1 MFLRP
6 ESVPK
11 KLRVIPGRS
20 TNGCQVKNFKF
31 FQISNMVATHWDEKI
46 LKIWWLYLISL
57 QSYIAI
63 LIPGL
68 VSRGGKI
75 EKKIKFQMSAIIEQ
89 ITLSVLQIT
98 LTGLK
103 LYQQNQR
110 CQCSEDLLESYGIE
124 KLPKSTNICQILQ
137 KSQFKQFLYWK
148 VGSVL
153 YVKCG
158 WFCPQKHKT
167 EHLSSIICDYTGF
180 WKWDKLQ
187 KVRNYGSKTHFWSP
201 ISSE

>member
-1 MFLRP
+1 
-6 ESVPK
+6 
-11 KLRVIPGRS
+11 
-20 TNGCQVKNFKF
+20 
-31 FQISNMVATHWDEKI
+31 
-46 LKIWWLYLISL
+46 
-57 QSYIAI
+57 
-63 LIPGL
+63 
-68 VSRGGKI
+68 
-75 EKKIKFQMSAIIEQ
+75 MSDMIGQ

-103 LYQQNQR
+103 LCQQNQR

-124 KLPKSTNICQILQ
+124 KLPKSTKICQILQ

-148 VGSVL
+148 VGSLL

-167 EHLSSIICDYTGF
+167 ECLSSIICDYTGF

-201 ISSE
+201 ISSEQCFEIHISHINLKIWAEMVPEILKSNNLKIP